1 MRWPRRSLALH
12 GKRDDVNETDIERL
26 IAAQDSLIAA
36 LDAGDIAAVEV
47 ATAAMSR
54 LLAMMRSHCTVGRVE
69 RARVDCALKQTEA
82 ARTRVNYLADRTRQ
96 KLDRMAERR
105 GNQRPPTY
113 TAAGRFAIFRG

>member
-1 MRWPRRSLALH
+1 M
-12 GKRDDVNETDIERL
+12 KETDIERL

-36 LDAGDIAAVEV
+36 IDAGDIAAVEV
-47 ATAAMSR
+47 ATAAMSG
-54 LLAMMRSHCTVGRVE
+54 LLAMMRGHGTVGRVE
-69 RARVDCALKQTEA
+69 RARVDYALKQTEA

-113 TAAGRFAIFRG
+113 TATGRFAIFRG